1 MMNGVEKSEDFLEV
15 DDGNNNKIMAQEN

>member
-15 DDGNNNKIMAQEN
+15 DEGNNNKIMAQEN